1 MLTTIVLALLA
12 VTAFYYLFIR
22 PLSYWKKRNIK
33 QGNPVPILGDY
44 WWFFFKMESFA
55 DLVRR
60 LYNQFPNERYC
71 GIYQYVTPTLMIR
84 DPELIKQ
91 ITVKDFDHFVDH
103 RAVMPETSDPLWA
116 KNLFSLTGQRW
127 REMRPV
133 LSPAFTGNKMR
144 LMFGLISECADDYV
158 SFYLEKNQ
166 DVIDVELRD
175 TITRFTNDAIATTAY
190 GIKVDSLRN
199 PANDFYVKSRKAFT
213 LSSFLALK
221 FFSTLLLPTF
231 IVNLLN
237 LKIFEKEIS
246 DFFITIVDETIKI
259 REEKGIVRPDLIHLL
274 MEARKGHYRYE
285 EESGTTDTGFAAVK
299 ESDIGK
305 HIRQKIEI
313 TNLDIAAQALV
324 FFLGGFDS
332 SASLMCFMGYEL
344 AVNQDIQRKLRI
356 EIEDTLEKCNGVIT
370 YDALLKMKYMDMII
384 SETLRKWS
392 NGVIADRVC
401 TKPYTIEPV
410 TAEEKPIHLA
420 EGTFII
426 IPSFGI
432 QHDPKY
438 FPDPDRFDPERFNE
452 ENKDKINSYTYLPF
466 GIGPRNCI
474 GSRFALLE
482 TKLLFFKLLS
492 KFEIVP
498 TTKSGIPLKISTTT
512 LNLNSEGGFLFAFKR
527 LNGNQ

>member
-1 MLTTIVLALLA
+1 MAEKVVIEKFNSKITNVSQWMTIFEA
-12 VTAFYYLFIR
+12 
-22 PLSYWKKRNIK
+22 
-33 QGNPVPILGDY
+33 
-44 WWFFFKMESFA
+44 
-55 DLVRR
+55 
-60 LYNQFPNERYC
+60 
-71 GIYQYVTPTLMIR
+71 
-84 DPELIKQ
+84 
-91 ITVKDFDHFVDH
+91 
-103 RAVMPETSDPLWA
+103 
-116 KNLFSLTGQRW
+116 
-127 REMRPV
+127 
-133 LSPAFTGNKMR
+133 
-144 LMFGLISECADDYV
+144 ECARIGIEDDV
-158 SFYLEKNQ
+158 KTIEIFRSLKAVQLVFNDN
-166 DVIDVELRD
+166 DVMICIGYRCHNFCNNL
-175 TITRFTNDAIATTAY
+175 NDI
-190 GIKVDSLRN
+190 
-199 PANDFYVKSRKAFT
+199 FKSY
-213 LSSFLALK
+213 
-221 FFSTLLLPTF
+221 
-231 IVNLLN
+231 N
-237 LKIFEKEIS
+237 IFQ
-246 DFFITIVDETIKI
+246 
-259 REEKGIVRPDLIHLL
+259 
-274 MEARKGHYRYE
+274 
-285 EESGTTDTGFAAVK
+285 
-299 ESDIGK
+299 GK

-384 SETLRKWS
+384 SESLRKWS

-410 TAEEKPIHLA
+410 TAEEKPIYLA
-420 EGTFII
+420 E
-426 IPSFGI
+426 
-432 QHDPKY
+432 
-438 FPDPDRFDPERFNE
+438 DPDRFDPERFNE

-527 LNGNQ
+527 INENQ